1 MLRAELTNSFP
12 IDFMEK
18 EENNIGNSGN
28 FREIIALLK
37 RALEMYVYEGQE
49 KMREEEEYNLYREQY
64 PFEEYY
70 HFKEVFKCEW
80 E

>member
-1 MLRAELTNSFP
+1 
-12 IDFMEK
+12 MEK
-18 EENNIGNSGN
+18 ERRNTEDSVN
-28 FREIIALLK
+28 FSKIISLLK

-49 KMREEEEYNLYREQY
+49 KMREEEEYKLYREQY

-70 HFKEVFKCEW
+70 HFKEEFKCKW

>member
-18 EENNIGNSGN
+18 EGNNTNSGN
-28 FREIIALLK
+28 FREIITLLK
-37 RALEMYVYEGQE
+37 KALAIYIAEGIE
-49 KMREEEEYNLYREQY
+49 REIENEEYELYKGQY

-70 HFKEVFKCEW
+70 HFKEEFKLEW

>member
-1 MLRAELTNSFP
+1 MLRAELTDFFP

-18 EENNIGNSGN
+18 EENSIDSGN

-37 RALEMYVYEGQE
+37 MALTIYVNEGQE
-49 KMREEEEYNLYREQY
+49 RRREEEEYELYREQY

-70 HFKEVFKCEW
+70 YFKEEFKCEW

>member
-1 MLRAELTNSFP
+1 
-12 IDFMEK
+12 MEK

-28 FREIIALLK
+28 FREIMALLK
-37 RALEMYVYEGQE
+37 KALTMYVHESQE
-49 KMREEEEYNLYREQY
+49 RITEQEEYELYKAQY

-70 HFKEVFKCEW
+70 SFEQEFRLKW

>member
-1 MLRAELTNSFP
+1 
-12 IDFMEK
+12 MEK
-18 EENNIGNSGN
+18 EENNTNSVN

-37 RALEMYVYEGQE
+37 KALTMYVYEGQE
-49 KMREEEEYNLYREQY
+49 KMREEEEYKLYREQY

-70 HFKEVFKCEW
+70 QFKEEFKVEW

>member
-1 MLRAELTNSFP
+1 
-12 IDFMEK
+12 MEK
-18 EENNIGNSGN
+18 DETNTNGVN
-28 FREIIALLK
+28 FRETIALLK

-70 HFKEVFKCEW
+70 HFKEEFKCEW

>member
-18 EENNIGNSGN
+18 EENNIDSGN
-28 FREIIALLK
+28 FSEIIALLK
-37 RALEMYVYEGQE
+37 KALTMYVYEGQE
-49 KMREEEEYNLYREQY
+49 KMREEEEYKLYREQY

-70 HFKEVFKCEW
+70 HFEEVFKLKW

>member
-1 MLRAELTNSFP
+1 
-12 IDFMEK
+12 MEK
-18 EENNIGNSGN
+18 EENNTGSGN

-49 KMREEEEYNLYREQY
+49 RRREEEEYKLYREQY

-70 HFKEVFKCEW
+70 HFEEEFKSEW